1 MRLAHWQGKAFAI
14 LFLVLAAAWNA
25 AGDSGEAS
33 RLYEQAHRLMDE
45 AEGSRAKLLQAA
57 EILSELQQKFP
68 ESELSW
74 ILAGRLILK
83 AGYINRTNYSEESLK
98 LSVQY
103 FHKALAINPDSLDT
117 MVFSA
122 YPYLYQGD
130 LENAKRRAGVAAE
143 IDPDAVRLLFLQGDI
158 AHKEK
163 DWQEEIRLAK
173 RVLAST
179 DDPLFTGFAYSDLA
193 NAYRV
198 TKQYG
203 KAEHYYL
210 KIIELK
216 PDSAWSLI
224 NYGSFLVKRG
234 EYDKAI
240 DILNRS
246 MQITE
251 SGMGHHLLAKAWYGK
266 GRKLYWEDGKPAEGV
281 KSFKNVLRHDPDHA
295 NALYGLGLYYYRKGH
310 QSKDQVELYRAEG
323 YYKRAI
329 EADPEHEQA
338 IAQLARLQKLLGWLK
353 KHPAQKK
360 PVKPFTSPPSQG

>member
-1 MRLAHWQGKAFAI
+1 MRLTHWQEKAFAI
-14 LFLVLAAAWNA
+14 ILLVLTSAWNA
-25 AGDSGEAS
+25 VADSGDAS
-33 RLYEQAHRLMDE
+33 RLYEQANRLMDE
-45 AEGSRAKLLQAA
+45 AEGNRAKLERAA
-57 EILSELQQKFP
+57 EILSELQQKYP
-68 ESELSW
+68 ESELPW
-74 ILAGRLILK
+74 IGAGRLTLK
-83 AGYINRTNYSEESLK
+83 AGYINRTNYSEKSLK
-98 LSVQY
+98 LSVKY
-103 FHKALAINPDSLDT
+103 FHKALAINPDSLDAL
-117 MVFSA
+117 VFSA

-130 LENAKRRAGVAAE
+130 LENAKRRAIVAAE
-143 IDPDAVRLLFLQGDI
+143 IDPGAVRLLFLQGEI

-163 DWQEEIRLAK
+163 DWWEEIRLAK

-179 DDPLFTGFAYSDLA
+179 DDPRFIGFAYSDLA

-216 PDSAWSLI
+216 PDSAYSLI
-224 NYGSFLVKRG
+224 NYGSFLVNRG

-246 MQITE
+246 MQIAK

-266 GRKLYWEDGKPAEGV
+266 GRMLFWEDGKPAEGV
-281 KSFKNVLRHDPDHA
+281 KCFENVLLHDPDHA

-310 QSKDQVELYRAEG
+310 QGKDQVELYRAEG

-338 IAQLARLQKLLGWLK
+338 KEQLARLQKLLRWLIK
-353 KHPAQKK
+353 NPAQNK
-360 PVKPFTSPPSQG
+360 PVKPFISPPTQG